1 MICKS
6 QNVIIK
12 HRYLSVYRQVVKAS
26 ARNSSQSYLVLLGV
40 QSIPERTRRHLM
52 SGGASMTF
60 LWMRYGLWRPRRNLK
75 ALVAMGSRSGMML
88 SNSMQCCMYKISAIK
103 IGNQNSLARI
113 AMLQHE
119 VEEDK
124 WGLELGFHSHL
135 PRMNWDLE

>member
-1 MICKS
+1 
-6 QNVIIK
+6 
-12 HRYLSVYRQVVKAS
+12 
-26 ARNSSQSYLVLLGV
+26 
-40 QSIPERTRRHLM
+40 
-52 SGGASMTF
+52 MTF

-75 ALVAMGSRSGMML
+75 TLVAMGSRAGMML
-88 SNSMQCCMYKISAIK
+88 SNSMQCCIYKISAIK